1 MSIYDLKGLRESDKE
16 LLRRND
22 KIYTAFIAGTEA
34 AGIRSQTR
42 IEETR
47 AQTNALLD
55 AVDRLNKRSGK
66 DGPLSP

>member
-16 LLRRND
+16 LRRND